1 MIPTPIHEV
10 GGKKQQ
16 QNIIA
21 TTIKQLVKWQKQAG
35 HIWNGAVTG
44 QNYFQ
49 VNIFQPRLIL
59 NFLSYPEGES

>member
-1 MIPTPIHEV
+1 M
-10 GGKKQQ
+10 
-16 QNIIA
+16 A
-21 TTIKQLVKWQKQAG
+21 KQAG
-35 HIWNGAVTG
+35 LIWNGAVTG

>member
-21 TTIKQLVKWQKQAG
+21 TTIKQLVKWQNKLG
-35 HIWNGAVTG
+35 IFWNGAVTG

>member
-1 MIPTPIHEV
+1 M
-10 GGKKQQ
+10 
-16 QNIIA
+16 A
-21 TTIKQLVKWQKQAG
+21 KQAG
-35 HIWNGAVTG
+35 RIWNGDVTG